1 MYMRMCG
8 SEERRTMWGVPPPK
22 PLFFKVGSLVGLGL
36 ADLAIMASQQA
47 SETLLPGAGIADTR
61 CLPSFSVWV
70 PEM

>member
-1 MYMRMCG
+1 
-8 SEERRTMWGVPPPK
+8 MWGVPPPK